1 MLMLHEH
8 KATSEDSS
16 CLKFGGRCRLGCPK
30 EETQR
35 VHCGWA
41 QAKAR
46 IKVPLRG
53 QPKVTEEGE
62 QTGACAK
69 KKDAGPWAPVSPP
82 APPPVY
88 QVEVVRRV
96 RQASPWCPSF
106 LMAEH
111 GTSRV
116 GGTWY
121 VPDDVPSV

>member
-35 VHCGWA
+35 VHCGWTQA
-41 QAKAR
+41 QAR

-69 KKDAGPWAPVSPP
+69 KKDTGPWAPVSQSVRP
-82 APPPVY
+82 AGRLSDG
-88 QVEVVRRV
+88 QASS
-96 RQASPWCPSF
+96 QASPSF
-106 LMAEH
+106 PH
-111 GTSRV
+111 GRV
-116 GGTWY
+116 WDVSGGGRGYMVRT
-121 VPDDVPSV
+121 